1 MYAFLLDR
9 DTLEG
14 LVLLIIILLEKK
26 IVRDM
31 TRAAFYISLVK
42 LDYFPLYKD
51 MRSLPLYFIFYIVP
65 TVGYWPR
72 QSTQWEA
79 AGRFFIT
86 TVSRGR
92 YLMQMQICLRRDS
105 VMYNIRKKNLLFS
118 NEVYRTVKK
127 WNIKTWS

>member
-51 MRSLPLYFIFYIVP
+51 MRSLPLYFIFLHSAHCWLLTSP
-65 TVGYWPR
+65 EHSVG
-72 QSTQWEA
+72 
-79 AGRFFIT
+79 GR
-86 TVSRGR
+86 R
-92 YLMQMQICLRRDS
+92 
-105 VMYNIRKKNLLFS
+105 
-118 NEVYRTVKK
+118 
-127 WNIKTWS
+127 